1 MLWTN
6 GIPKSILYEAGIS
19 DSRFQTVCKTY
30 LSQCAI
36 AGRVQNKFSPLR
48 LLLSSEKNM
57 RSLLECV
64 LPAMAIGGAQLKSH
78 TWKNVIR
85 GRYREEK

>member
-1 MLWTN
+1 MR
-6 GIPKSILYEAGIS
+6 SILYEAGIS

-36 AGRVQNKFSPLR
+36 AGRVQKKYSPLR
-48 LLLSSEKNM
+48 LLLLSEEKTI
-57 RSLLECV
+57 STLKYE
-64 LPAMAIGGAQLKSH
+64 LPEMIIGKTSVNPH
-78 TWKNVIR
+78 IWNRVMR